1 MIPWKV
7 VHLCMG
13 VVLAIS
19 VILVLALTSPFLTAV
34 SYGLGLGW
42 LNLFSLVFLGKSM
55 PHRGKV
61 KQWYFPLWG
70 VKWLALGLL
79 LYWALKMNL
88 SPIGLIAGFVM
99 SLGILVVVSF
109 GSIRNVLHS
118 RSS

>member
-7 VHLCMG
+7 VHLWMG
-13 VVLAIS
+13 IAAATSVVLIFVS
-19 VILVLALTSPFLTAV
+19 SSSLMVAV

-55 PHRGKV
+55 RQGTKL
-61 KQWYFPLWG
+61 KQWYFPVWV
-70 VKWLALGLL
+70 VKWVLLGAL
-79 LYWALKMNL
+79 LYWALKTNL

-99 SLGILVVVSF
+99 SLAILAVVSF

-118 RSS
+118 RSN